1 MIFQSRLSRLE
12 VSWCWTRGVV
22 AAGCGVL
29 LLGRMKDYAKDFLG
43 FIYKTYFQ
51 PSRLLP
57 KLKIWRELIY
67 YEFAAPW
74 VRPSIPK
81 SLSYL
86 RCYCTHRNKSFIY
99 GDVYD
104 LQSQKCAI

>member
-1 MIFQSRLSRLE
+1 
-12 VSWCWTRGVV
+12 V

-74 VRPSIPK
+74 VRPLVILGVIVLIVIRALYMEMYMIYS
-81 SLSYL
+81 
-86 RCYCTHRNKSFIY
+86 HRSVRFRVT
-99 GDVYD
+99 DV
-104 LQSQKCAI
+104 